1 MRLFVVVSFRALFD
15 SVYSLRVELIV
26 DKINYSPDTRD
37 AYDSVKYT
45 RADVCFRRK
54 YPVYKVKIE
63 GLNLDRFITNCV
75 KNGIILKN
83 VPNVIKISF

>member
-1 MRLFVVVSFRALFD
+1 MRLFVVVSFRAFFD

-45 RADVCFRRK
+45 RADGCFRRES
-54 YPVYKVKIE
+54 PVYKGEIE
-63 GLNLDRFITNCV
+63 DTDAEPVQRAYYETQQGDKRNHVSLL
-75 KNGIILKN
+75 
-83 VPNVIKISF
+83 

>member
-45 RADVCFRRK
+45 RADVCFRRE
-54 YPVYKVKIE
+54 YPVYKVEIE
-63 GLNLDRFITNCV
+63 DTDAEPVQRAYYEKQQCDNSYHDSLLLSD
-75 KNGIILKN
+75 
-83 VPNVIKISF
+83 